1 MNRCIAANDFREGI
15 RAVLI
20 DKDNKP
26 NWSPKSLKEVSEES
40 VKKYFEPLKEFEL
53 NLDFNVE

>member
-1 MNRCIAANDFREGI
+1 MNKCIAAADFREGI

-26 NWSPKSLKEVSEES
+26 NWSKALDQ
-40 VKKYFEPLKEFEL
+40 VKQEDVDKYFATLDEFDL
-53 NLDFNVE
+53 NLDFN